1 MTWPG
6 GGAFLGRT
14 STRDI
19 LWGARS
25 LILRRTSRRWC
36 ADEQLEALVTSLFP
50 ASAEPTGAARRP
62 SWNSWCKAGK
72 GESTALLVTLSQL
85 LGSPVCPA
93 FAGVENHLVE
103 HLVTSSSPDRSH
115 FFFPKIKKST
125 FFLFLNKLYLYDF
138 HTLNIDFLFRYTWA
152 LKTLKRAL
160 CWHPGTF
167 QDRLTQEWSLS
178 VSSTTRKKFWK
189 SLDSG
194 KVSPSWVTGFMKN
207 CISFGLSGLS
217 WADWRLNA
225 GWPSWSLEEIL
236 RKSQSLGQL
245 NSQPLWD
252 RLGLFS
258 YFI

>member
-25 LILRRTSRRWC
+25 LILRRTSRRRC

-62 SWNSWCKAGK
+62 SRNSWCRAGK

-93 FAGVENHLVE
+93 SAGVENHLVE

-115 FFFPKIKKST
+115 FFFPKIKKML
-125 FFLFLNKLYLYDF
+125 FFLFLNKLYLYEF

-152 LKTLKRAL
+152 LKTLRRAL

-167 QDRLTQEWSLS
+167 QDRLTQE
-178 VSSTTRKKFWK
+178 
-189 SLDSG
+189 
-194 KVSPSWVTGFMKN
+194 
-207 CISFGLSGLS
+207 
-217 WADWRLNA
+217 
-225 GWPSWSLEEIL
+225 
-236 RKSQSLGQL
+236 
-245 NSQPLWD
+245 
-252 RLGLFS
+252 
-258 YFI
+258 